1 MLRDWPVFWLAFI
14 LRRPCLPVQCTVAY
28 GRRRQAYSSGGC
40 AGLAGMI
47 IPRVTGFPFHPAA
60 DLRQDTNRSSG
71 GL

>member
-1 MLRDWPVFWLAFI
+1 M
-14 LRRPCLPVQCTVAY
+14 
-28 GRRRQAYSSGGC
+28 
-40 AGLAGMI
+40 AGMI